1 VGVVLAAIAVWVALL
16 ATFVMIDYE
25 THHRYAPAP
34 HTVNQSLSPEQLKG
48 IADIVAASHKGTA
61 EVMAASHQNP
71 AASDHLR
78 IRRANFRNH
87 RMDARSHGQK
97 PIRGY
102 ALSVQR
108 PTPSRTRR
116 SYCARR
122 RPVCRLES
130 KTHSTASRRQVLRT
144 ISKAPEKGKYE

>member
-61 EVMAASHQNP
+61 EVMAASHQNLP
-71 AASDHLR
+71 LLIICASAVLIFGIIAWMR
-78 IRRANFRNH
+78 V
-87 RMDARSHGQK
+87 RMDRNRYEAMRYQYSDPRLQGPGDLTAQGGGPFADWSQKRIPPPQDGRS
-97 PIRGY
+97 
-102 ALSVQR
+102 
-108 PTPSRTRR
+108 
-116 SYCARR
+116 
-122 RPVCRLES
+122 
-130 KTHSTASRRQVLRT
+130 
-144 ISKAPEKGKYE
+144 